1 MSSFSQKLSFL
12 IDVQISIFDRYH
24 ERLHSGLEAYLSLTS
39 SVGRAVQGISREEQ
53 ANLQGVAGLDRLC
66 RVFGS
71 ADYLER
77 AMRDWSDD
85 VFFLELWDEL
95 QDRARRRRSRNLAG
109 PLSVADVAERTSSA
123 VGSDDADATGALFDE
138 TAGAYNRLRVRSEAI
153 IADQLAYNV
162 RESLRAY
169 RAINPWTTLSSSIP
183 SAVAGPTAAAP
194 QPLHSTATITAELE
208 PLLAYLTS
216 SLSFLHRALARAPL
230 RRIVRAACRAIEQG
244 LWDGILMRHSF
255 STAGAAQ
262 LAADLAA
269 IAEVVDRWAG
279 EGCAASGLRK
289 VSEGVAL
296 LGLPVKGRGGG
307 GGDSSGDEEEE
318 GVQRVL
324 SLWEVEKRVFADN
337 EQAREVLEELGLE
350 CLTEA
355 EARAVLEKR
364 VELGS

>member
-169 RAINPWTTLSSSIP
+169 RTINPWTTLSSSIP
-183 SAVAGPTAAAP
+183 SAAAGP
-194 QPLHSTATITAELE
+194 QPHPTTTITAELE

-262 LAADLAA
+262 LASDVAA

-307 GGDSSGDEEEE
+307 SGGDSSSGDEEEGGE
-318 GVQRVL
+318 VVPRVL